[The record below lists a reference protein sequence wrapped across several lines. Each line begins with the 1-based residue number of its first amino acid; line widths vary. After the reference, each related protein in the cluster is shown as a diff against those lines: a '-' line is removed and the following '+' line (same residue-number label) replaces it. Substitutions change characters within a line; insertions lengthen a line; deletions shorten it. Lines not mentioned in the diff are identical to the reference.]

1 MPEREF
7 EVEPVGIAYVCDSC
21 GQGEM
26 VSAEAET
33 TAAEE
38 ARQAGYRHRC
48 TSCGQEDTLAES
60 YPTIRFRVK
69 EGGQD

>member
-26 VSAEAET
+26 ASAEDVET
-33 TAAEE
+33 DEGS
-38 ARQAGYRHRC
+38 QAGWKHRC
-48 TSCGQEDTLAES
+48 LNCGHEETLAES

-69 EGGQD
+69 GEEQG